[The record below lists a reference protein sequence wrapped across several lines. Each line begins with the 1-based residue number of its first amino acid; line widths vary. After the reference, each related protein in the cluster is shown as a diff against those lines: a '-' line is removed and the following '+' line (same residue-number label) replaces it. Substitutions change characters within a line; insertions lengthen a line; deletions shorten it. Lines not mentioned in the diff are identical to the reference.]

1 MDADGLLLLR
11 ALAECGGV
19 RSAAKRLGV
28 PRSTVSR
35 RLAHLE
41 ADVGARLVLRTTR
54 RVALTE
60 LGAELAARAEQLAS
74 LLDEADEIVRRAT
87 AEPRGVLRI
96 SAAPVLGE
104 QVLPEI
110 LPELARRHPRL
121 TIDVRLSVEYVD
133 VRRDTDVALRAAV
146 PEDAADVFAARLGTS
161 STGFYASPAYLT
173 REGMPADPDELSG
186 HECILVAGRTR
197 WRVGTR
203 GGATVAVR
211 GRVRVDS
218 FSLARALAARGA
230 GIATIAAGYA
240 QPLVDAGELV
250 PVLERHWPRT
260 PLFAIHAQGS
270 PAPKHI
276 RTFIELA
283 REAVGLRYP
292 RR

>member
-1 MDADGLLLLR
+1 LR
-11 ALAECGGV
+11 
-19 RSAAKRLGV
+19 S
-28 PRSTVSR
+28 
-35 RLAHLE
+35 
-41 ADVGARLVLRTTR
+41 TR
-54 RVALTE
+54 RVALTD
-60 LGAELAARAEQLAS
+60 LGAELVAHAQRLAAVLEES
-74 LLDEADEIVRRAT
+74 DELVRRVT

-104 QVLPEI
+104 QVLPEL
-110 LPELARRHPRL
+110 LPQLARLYPRL

-161 STGFYASPAYLT
+161 TTGFYASRDYLARAGLPA
-173 REGMPADPDELSG
+173 EPDDLER

-203 GGATVAVR
+203 GGATVTVR
-211 GRVRVDS
+211 GRVKVDS

-230 GIATIAAGYA
+230 GIAFIAAGYA

-250 PVLERHWPRT
+250 PILERHWPRT
-260 PLFAIHAQGS
+260 PLFAIHARGA
-270 PAPKHI
+270 PAPKEI

-283 REAVGLRYP
+283 RETVGRRYP